1 MKRKFRIT
9 VGDLTYNDEHGFFFG
24 RINGKKVTVN
34 QFTDKEGKQKWLV
47 NEELEV
53 WEMKDDKESKNAP
66 F

>member
-9 VGDLTYNDEHGFFFG
+9 VGDLTYNDEHGFFYG
-24 RINGKKVTVN
+24 RVNGKKVTVN
-34 QFTDKEGKQKWLV
+34 QISDKDGKVKWLV

-53 WEMKDDKESKNAP
+53 WEMKDDKKNEASN